1 MRRKYLVLLVLTMS
15 VSPGWAAG
23 EAGLLTA
30 ADLASFENPPA
41 DARIQYGDGSLQF
54 GDLRIPAGS
63 GPHPVAVFVHG
74 GCWLSAFDIAH
85 SSKLTAALTR
95 NGIATWSLEYRR
107 VGDEGGGW
115 PGTFQDVANGA
126 DHLVS
131 IAKDYELDLSR
142 VIFMGHSAGG
152 QLAIWLAARGQIP
165 ANTAVSAADP
175 LSAVGVLALTPAPD
189 LQGLHEQQVCGDVVD
204 KLMGGSPGEFPDRYR
219 LGDPMQIS
227 PGDVPQV
234 LVVGAHDTDWAPSG
248 LRYFR
253 AATARGDNIR
263 LIEAPNSG
271 HFEVIDPESSSWSV
285 VLEAAFS
292 LFEVD

>member
-1 MRRKYLVLLVLTMS
+1 MLREKLILLVLAMPAS
-15 VSPGWAAG
+15 LALAAG
-23 EAGLLTA
+23 EADLLTS

-41 DARIQYGDGSLQF
+41 DARIQYGEGSLQF
-54 GDLRIPAGS
+54 GDLRIPSGS
-63 GPHPVAVFVHG
+63 GPHPVTIFVHG
-74 GCWLSAFDIAH
+74 GCWLSDFDISH

-126 DHLVS
+126 DHLAS
-131 IAKDYELDLSR
+131 IADDYALDLSR

-152 QLAIWLAARGQIP
+152 QLAIWLAARSQIP
-165 ANTAVSAADP
+165 ADTVVSTENP
-175 LSAVGVLALTPAPD
+175 QSALGVLALTPAPD

-204 KLMGGSPGEFPDRYR
+204 KLMGGSPAEVPDRYR

-234 LVVGAHDTDWAPSG
+234 LVVGTHDTDWAPSG

-253 AATARGDNIR
+253 GRDGAWR
-263 LIEAPNSG
+263 
-271 HFEVIDPESSSWSV
+271 
-285 VLEAAFS
+285 
-292 LFEVD
+292 